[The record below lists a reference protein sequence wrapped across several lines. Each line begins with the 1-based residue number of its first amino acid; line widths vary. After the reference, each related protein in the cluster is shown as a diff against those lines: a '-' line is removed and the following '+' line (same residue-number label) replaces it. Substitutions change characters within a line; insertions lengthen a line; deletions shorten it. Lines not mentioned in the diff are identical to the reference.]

1 MKITFI
7 SCWAIDFVECD
18 PILNLVLITCKDDAT
33 KPEIIV
39 NHLAESQPLYLKVR
53 WSGDS

>member
-39 NHLAESQPLYLKVR
+39 NHLA
-53 WSGDS
+53 

>member
-39 NHLAESQPLYLKVR
+39 NHLAGKLAVIFEGKME
-53 WSGDS
+53 W